1 MRLILQTLIR
11 GYQLIISPWLG
22 PRCRFYPS
30 CSHYAHE
37 ALAVHGALRG
47 SWLALRRL
55 ARCHPWH
62 PGGLD
67 PVPRADAHCCAPE
80 AGQPTAHHNPH
91 RNCEQAS

>member
-22 PRCRFYPS
+22 PRCRFHPS

-37 ALAVHGALRG
+37 ALAEHGTLRG

-62 PGGLD
+62 PGGVD
-67 PVPRADAHCCAPE
+67 PVPR
-80 AGQPTAHHNPH
+80 NPH